1 MIHIL
6 THFITNLYILCKQ
19 LFSFNK
25 FKVLYWPGVNDP
37 THRGVSE
44 LDVTKRIDGCE
55 HEKADVPGCSMLQF
69 VQRSERYRADSIEE
83 VDIKNQPLKRIN
95 KRLNRLNLAKNICY
109 SFSSAKKQT

>member
-1 MIHIL
+1 M
-6 THFITNLYILCKQ
+6 
-19 LFSFNK
+19 FSFNK

-44 LDVTKRIDGCE
+44 LDLTKRIDGCE

-83 VDIKNQPLKRIN
+83 VDIKNQPLKHIN